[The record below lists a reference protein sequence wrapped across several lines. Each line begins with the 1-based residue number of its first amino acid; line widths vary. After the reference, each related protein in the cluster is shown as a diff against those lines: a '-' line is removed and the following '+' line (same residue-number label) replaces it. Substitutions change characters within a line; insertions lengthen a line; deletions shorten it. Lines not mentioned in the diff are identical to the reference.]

1 MPAAVLIAAAD
12 TAAAGIA
19 AAGIAA
25 AGIAAAD
32 TAADGIAAADTAAA
46 GIAAADIVAVDIVA
60 VDIVAVD
67 IVAAVEQ
74 AEMEFRLPW
83 AVRELPLQAADIQT
97 PVVCPKTDYIPAKAI
112 ELCFLLLFPVKYRW
126 FLQNPQESD

>member
-1 MPAAVLIAAAD
+1 MLIAAAD

>member
-1 MPAAVLIAAAD
+1 ML
-12 TAAAGIA
+12 
-19 AAGIAA
+19 
-25 AGIAAAD
+25 IAAAD

-112 ELCFLLLFPVKYRW
+112 ELCFLLLFPVKYRC

>member
-25 AGIAAAD
+25 A
-32 TAADGIAAADTAAA
+32 DTAAA
-46 GIAAADIVAVDIVA
+46 GIAAADTA
-60 VDIVAVD
+60 
-67 IVAAVEQ
+67 AAVEQ

>member
-1 MPAAVLIAAAD
+1 MLIAAAD

-46 GIAAADIVAVDIVA
+46 GIAAA
-60 VDIVAVD
+60 DIVAVD

>member
-12 TAAAGIA
+12 TAAADT
-19 AAGIAA
+19 
-25 AGIAAAD
+25 AAAD
-32 TAADGIAAADTAAA
+32 TAAADTAAA
-46 GIAAADIVAVDIVA
+46 GIAAADTAAAGTAAADTAV
-60 VDIVAVD
+60 VD

>member
-1 MPAAVLIAAAD
+1 MP
-12 TAAAGIA
+12 
-19 AAGIAA
+19 AA

-32 TAADGIAAADTAAA
+32 TAAADTAAAGIAAADTAAA
-46 GIAAADIVAVDIVA
+46 GIAAADTA
-60 VDIVAVD
+60 
-67 IVAAVEQ
+67 AAVEQ

-112 ELCFLLLFPVKYRW
+112 ELCFLLLFPVKYRC

>member
-12 TAAAGIA
+12 TAAADT
-19 AAGIAA
+19 
-25 AGIAAAD
+25 AAAD
-32 TAADGIAAADTAAA
+32 TAAADTAAAGIAAADTAAA
-46 GIAAADIVAVDIVA
+46 GIAAADIVA

>member
-19 AAGIAA
+19 AD
-25 AGIAAAD
+25 GIAAAD